1 MLANVAVAPIGHAG
15 PVPASDPPAVSPDG
29 TGPTE
34 AGVTE
39 LAALVEAPEP
49 GEQPS
54 RRLIRR
60 GPLRGLPVEVAVLS
74 AVAFFVAAGFG
85 IVAPAIPVF
94 ARSFGVSYSAAGAV
108 ISAFALMRLISAL
121 GCGRL
126 VNHFGERLILGAGI
140 TIVAVSSA
148 LAGLSAN
155 YGQLLTLRG
164 VGGIGSAMFSVSA
177 SSLLLS
183 VTSSGQRGR
192 AMGAFTGGFLLG
204 GIAGPGL
211 GGVVTGWSLRAPFF
225 LYAGTLAAAGGV
237 GLLLLPRRLN
247 KHGQPATR
255 SELPLLTVREAFRLP
270 AFRAAAGVNLAENWA
285 AIGVRAALVPLLVV
299 EVLHRSPVW
308 TGIGLTVFTAANIL
322 TLTLGSRLADRRG
335 RRPLML
341 SGCLVSATGTFL
353 LVLPHTL
360 PLFLVA
366 MAVFGLGSGLLSV
379 APGAMLGDVAGG
391 RGGTAVAAY
400 QMAGDLGSLTG
411 PVLAGALADSA
422 GFSTAFA
429 LSTAV
434 LLVAAMI
441 AFRAPETLR
450 RT

>member
-1 MLANVAVAPIGHAG
+1 MSSAQPPIT
-15 PVPASDPPAVSPDG
+15 PDG
-29 TGPTE
+29 VGPTE
-34 AGVTE
+34 SSVTE
-39 LAALVEAPEP
+39 VPSLIEAAEP
-49 GEQPS
+49 GEQSSPT
-54 RRLIRR
+54 LIQR

-94 ARSFGVSYSAAGAV
+94 ARSFGVSYTAAGAV

-155 YGQLLTLRG
+155 YSQLLTLRG

-177 SSLLLS
+177 ASLLLS
-183 VTSSGQRGR
+183 VTSSEQRGR
-192 AMGAFTGGFLLG
+192 AMGAFSGGFLLG

-211 GGVVTGWSLRAPFF
+211 GGLVTGWSLRAPFF
-225 LYAGTLAAAGGV
+225 LYAVTLAAAGGV
-237 GLLLLPRRLN
+237 GLLMLPRRLN
-247 KHGQPATR
+247 KHGQPVTR
-255 SELPLLTVREAFRLP
+255 AEQPLLTVREAFKMP
-270 AFRAAAGVNLAENWA
+270 AFRAAAGVNLADNWA

-299 EVLHRSPVW
+299 EVLHRSPIW
-308 TGIGLTVFTAANIL
+308 TGIGLTVFTVGNII
-322 TLTLGSRLADRRG
+322 TLLLGSRLADRRG
-335 RRPLML
+335 RRPLLL
-341 SGCLVSATGTFL
+341 SGCLISAAGTSL
-353 LVLPHTL
+353 LVLPQTL

-391 RGGTAVAAY
+391 RGGTVVATY
-400 QMAGDLGSLTG
+400 QMAGDIGSLTG

-422 GFSTAFA
+422 GFSSAFA

-434 LLVAAMI
+434 LLAAAMI

-450 RT
+450 RS